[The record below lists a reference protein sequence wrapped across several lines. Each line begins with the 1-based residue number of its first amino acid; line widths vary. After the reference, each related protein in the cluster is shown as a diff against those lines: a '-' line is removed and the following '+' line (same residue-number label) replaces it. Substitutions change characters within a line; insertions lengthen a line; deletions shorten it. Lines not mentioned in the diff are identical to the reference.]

1 MERRGRKD
9 READRQTD
17 RDREIERQRQRKTH
31 RDTQK
36 ERFFRF
42 PCNVIT
48 SQLFPLVIL
57 LSQMSE

>member
-17 RDREIERQRQRKTH
+17 RDREIERQRKTH